1 MTKRQE
7 IAQETRQRIYA
18 TACSLIERNGF
29 ANVSVEDITHAC
41 GVAKGTFYVYFKRK
55 EDIIFECCKEWFSDV
70 DRRAREHKGTIVEK
84 LAFYFKGFMEGV
96 TCGGVELC
104 RQWVREVI
112 NPSDS
117 PGEMCG
123 GKYAYDLKHLTD
135 FLNDAVKDGAL
146 KRNTPVE
153 TLVHL
158 FMSEL
163 YGMMT
168 CWCMS
173 DTKFDPGKW
182 VGRFAKLQLP
192 SLLAPYVKTHAEA
205 RNRPLRV
212 GATHREATKPSEA
225 RAERGRE
232 RREEGSDYEGE

>member
-7 IAQETRQRIYA
+7 NAQETRRKLYD
-18 TACSLIERNGF
+18 TACSLIEEKGF
-29 ANVSVEDITHAC
+29 ANVSVEDITSAC

-55 EDIIFECCKEWFSDV
+55 EDIVFECCKEWFSDI
-70 DRRAREHKGTIVEK
+70 DRMAREHKGTIVDK
-84 LAFYFKGFMEGV
+84 LAFYFKGFMDGV

-104 RQWVREVI
+104 RQWIREVI
-112 NPSDS
+112 NPADS
-117 PGEMCG
+117 LGEMCG
-123 GKYAYDLKHLTD
+123 GKYAYDHKRLTA
-135 FLNDAVKDGAL
+135 FLNDAVKDGLL
-146 KRNTPVE
+146 KKSTPVE

-173 DTKFDPGKW
+173 DTKFDPEEW
-182 VGRFAKLQLP
+182 IGRFAKLQLP
-192 SLLAPYVKTHAEA
+192 HLLAPYVKTHAEA

-212 GATHREATKPSEA
+212 GATHGEATKPSEA
-225 RAERGRE
+225 SAERG
-232 RREEGSDYEGE
+232 